1 MTSLILFKSNV
12 QEIFELSF
20 LEAFPLSGNF
30 EIELWHMLQNK
41 VQVNNKQTNKK
52 NQNTKYTNTHKTPEF
67 FKVFSN
73 CHERAVETQ
82 EENKPM

>member
-12 QEIFELSF
+12 LEIFELSF

-52 NQNTKYTNTHKTPEF
+52 IKTPNTQTPT
-67 FKVFSN
+67 KPQNFSKSLVIAM
-73 CHERAVETQ
+73 RGQ
-82 EENKPM
+82 

>member
-12 QEIFELSF
+12 LEIFELSF

-30 EIELWHMLQNK
+30 ERELWHMLQNK
-41 VQVNNKQTNKK
+41 VQVNNKKESKHQIHEHP
-52 NQNTKYTNTHKTPEF
+52 QNPEF